1 MNRDP
6 ERGRAAAG
14 VAATGIAVAASGGE
28 KKKSLCPGTAAC
40 GLSILKLFKRSLFLD
55 LFLLVLIY
63 ST

>member
-28 KKKSLCPGTAAC
+28 KRISLPWHCS
-40 GLSILKLFKRSLFLD
+40 LWSIDLKAFQEKPVS
-55 LFLLVLIY
+55 
-63 ST
+63 